1 MKLKKLIGLFMVVTF
16 IVMATLTINIS
27 EAYAAADSYVL
38 GLTNVR
44 EPQNGKGGAAYG
56 FGGLKSNG
64 MPTKKIWKIV
74 SYPSEG
80 NYTISYANAFYCLK
94 AEYGF
99 MLQADNADVTRVQKT
114 YNLKY
119 DMKSQK
125 DTVLARLQAID
136 VFKTDPSAYNK
147 VMWLLDNMYL
157 PKKSTQADKIAL
169 FINADI
175 IDNANELQYA
185 SITDDDIEV
194 IQQMVI
200 WYFTNNNNSNYNA
213 ETLPELLFNNW
224 TNNDSGYN
232 TFSDLYDTEDR
243 ESGRFRQE
251 ECELLYHYF
260 LTEAKKQ
267 GNYVSKDAVTPL
279 TFDKTRVQTTPDNNG
294 NYIVG
299 PYRINRNSDL
309 AYTTT
314 TLGFSGAS
322 YTLLDANK
330 NPVANNQISLN
341 QDFYVRVPESEAGK
355 TLRFDMNISY
365 QRTSAYYYTKGTP
378 NTLHT
383 DDQPVVL
390 VEKGPQTYTASDS
403 IKIPTPLPFDLSLR
417 KFISE
422 VDGKVPTISR
432 EPEVVVTDLKAG
444 RKTTATYNH
453 TKAPLEVN
461 EGSIITYTIRVYNE
475 GKKDGYATEITDHL
489 PPELEFLP
497 NDSVNKSYGWSYDP
511 SDKTNRTIKTS
522 YLSKANGEKNLIT
535 AYDGGDTL
543 QYKDLKV
550 RCKLKVT
557 TQEGKRIVNI
567 ADITAFT
574 DKDGNTITDRD
585 SQAKNVNLPND
596 NSLPGYKQTEIN
608 RKDPYIPGQQD
619 DDDFDSVYIKVKPF
633 DLSLRKFISSINGEA
648 PKTSREPIVDIT
660 GLKAGTSTTAIYN
673 HPKAPLSV
681 EIGDIVTYTIRVYN
695 EGQKDGYV
703 NEITDHLPAQLE
715 FLPEDEEN
723 IANGWYYDE
732 NDTTLRTIKT
742 AHLSK
747 EVDSDN
753 LIKAFNGNNLDYKEV
768 KVKCKVIAPPTFE
781 KRIVNI
787 ADITKFS
794 DKYGN
799 PVTDRDSGGANVQ
812 LPPDENLPNYKLDE
826 INRGDKYIPGQ
837 QDDDDFDSVR
847 IIYFDLS
854 LRKFITAVNGKV
866 PDVSREPVVDITG
879 LQNKTT
885 TTATYNHPKAPLT
898 VRVGDIVTYTIRVY
912 NEGPKD
918 GYASEITDHLP
929 AHLEFLPEDE
939 ENKQKGWV
947 YDETDKTHR
956 TIKTDYLSKEKSE
969 KNLIKAFDGTTLS
982 YKEISVNCK
991 VVTSDPKY
999 SDRIVNIA
1007 EITKFTDKDGHE
1019 VKDVDSS
1026 EDNVKLPEDDKLPN
1040 YKQEEIDRGDK
1051 YIPGQEDDDDF
1062 DSVVIEYFDLALRKF
1077 ITKVN
1082 TLDYNNR
1089 YPSLS
1094 MGDDGN
1100 IKYDHTKEPV
1110 LVANGN
1116 IVTYTIRIYNEG
1128 TMAGY
1133 ASEVTDDLPEGLV
1146 FLPENETNKEYRW
1159 KMIDE
1164 DGNETDKVEEAKKIT
1179 TDYLS
1184 KDQEKEE
1191 GANLLKGFNKKAG
1204 LSDTNP
1210 DHRDVKIAFKV
1221 TEPNTSD
1228 RILINTAEISE
1239 DTDEEGDPVDD
1250 VDSTPGNEDPDEDDI
1265 DIEKVR
1271 VKYFDLALK
1280 KWVSQAIV
1288 KEQGKDEVITETG
1301 HTGDENPEPVVK
1313 VDLKAKDINKVTV
1326 KFRYK
1331 IKVTNEGEIEG
1342 YVKEIKDYIP
1352 DGLRFN
1358 QADNPKWTQLSEKEV
1373 VTDQCKD
1380 LLLKPGESTTV
1391 EIVLT
1396 WENSGDNLGLKVNWA
1411 EISKDYNEYEDTPDI
1426 DSTPNNKKPG
1436 EDDIDQA
1443 PVILAIKTGELRI
1456 YFTLAG
1462 IILVT
1467 LAGGIILI
1475 KKFVL

>member
-16 IVMATLTINIS
+16 IVMATLTINVNNT
-27 EAYAAADSYVL
+27 YAAADSYVL

-251 ECELLYHYF
+251 ECELLYRYF

-279 TFDKTRVQTTPDNNG
+279 TFDKARVQTTPDNNG

-535 AYDGGDTL
+535 
-543 QYKDLKV
+543 V
-550 RCKLKVT
+550 
-557 TQEGKRIVNI
+557 
-567 ADITAFT
+567 
-574 DKDGNTITDRD
+574 
-585 SQAKNVNLPND
+585 
-596 NSLPGYKQTEIN
+596 
-608 RKDPYIPGQQD
+608 
-619 DDDFDSVYIKVKPF
+619 
-633 DLSLRKFISSINGEA
+633 
-648 PKTSREPIVDIT
+648 
-660 GLKAGTSTTAIYN
+660 
-673 HPKAPLSV
+673 
-681 EIGDIVTYTIRVYN
+681 
-695 EGQKDGYV
+695 
-703 NEITDHLPAQLE
+703 
-715 FLPEDEEN
+715 
-723 IANGWYYDE
+723 
-732 NDTTLRTIKT
+732 
-742 AHLSK
+742 
-747 EVDSDN
+747 
-753 LIKAFNGNNLDYKEV
+753 
-768 KVKCKVIAPPTFE
+768 
-781 KRIVNI
+781 
-787 ADITKFS
+787 
-794 DKYGN
+794 
-799 PVTDRDSGGANVQ
+799 
-812 LPPDENLPNYKLDE
+812 
-826 INRGDKYIPGQ
+826 
-837 QDDDDFDSVR
+837 
-847 IIYFDLS
+847 
-854 LRKFITAVNGKV
+854 
-866 PDVSREPVVDITG
+866 
-879 LQNKTT
+879 
-885 TTATYNHPKAPLT
+885 
-898 VRVGDIVTYTIRVY
+898 
-912 NEGPKD
+912 
-918 GYASEITDHLP
+918 
-929 AHLEFLPEDE
+929 
-939 ENKQKGWV
+939 
-947 YDETDKTHR
+947 
-956 TIKTDYLSKEKSE
+956 
-969 KNLIKAFDGTTLS
+969 
-982 YKEISVNCK
+982 
-991 VVTSDPKY
+991 
-999 SDRIVNIA
+999 
-1007 EITKFTDKDGHE
+1007 
-1019 VKDVDSS
+1019 
-1026 EDNVKLPEDDKLPN
+1026 
-1040 YKQEEIDRGDK
+1040 
-1051 YIPGQEDDDDF
+1051 
-1062 DSVVIEYFDLALRKF
+1062 
-1077 ITKVN
+1077 
-1082 TLDYNNR
+1082 
-1089 YPSLS
+1089 
-1094 MGDDGN
+1094 
-1100 IKYDHTKEPV
+1100 
-1110 LVANGN
+1110 
-1116 IVTYTIRIYNEG
+1116 
-1128 TMAGY
+1128 
-1133 ASEVTDDLPEGLV
+1133 
-1146 FLPENETNKEYRW
+1146 
-1159 KMIDE
+1159 
-1164 DGNETDKVEEAKKIT
+1164 
-1179 TDYLS
+1179 
-1184 KDQEKEE
+1184 
-1191 GANLLKGFNKKAG
+1191 
-1204 LSDTNP
+1204 
-1210 DHRDVKIAFKV
+1210 
-1221 TEPNTSD
+1221 
-1228 RILINTAEISE
+1228 
-1239 DTDEEGDPVDD
+1239 
-1250 VDSTPGNEDPDEDDI
+1250 
-1265 DIEKVR
+1265 
-1271 VKYFDLALK
+1271 
-1280 KWVSQAIV
+1280 
-1288 KEQGKDEVITETG
+1288 
-1301 HTGDENPEPVVK
+1301 
-1313 VDLKAKDINKVTV
+1313 
-1326 KFRYK
+1326 
-1331 IKVTNEGEIEG
+1331 
-1342 YVKEIKDYIP
+1342 
-1352 DGLRFN
+1352 
-1358 QADNPKWTQLSEKEV
+1358 
-1373 VTDQCKD
+1373 
-1380 LLLKPGESTTV
+1380 
-1391 EIVLT
+1391 
-1396 WENSGDNLGLKVNWA
+1396 
-1411 EISKDYNEYEDTPDI
+1411 
-1426 DSTPNNKKPG
+1426 
-1436 EDDIDQA
+1436 
-1443 PVILAIKTGELRI
+1443 
-1456 YFTLAG
+1456 
-1462 IILVT
+1462 
-1467 LAGGIILI
+1467 
-1475 KKFVL
+1475 